1 MAFVTSQ
8 KGINLIKE
16 FESCR
21 LTAYQDIAGVWT
33 IGYGHT
39 GGVSSGMTISQA
51 QAEAYLKSDL
61 ARFEKAVNKY
71 VTVGITQN
79 MFDALV
85 SFTFNLGEGS
95 LANST
100 LLKKLNAGDVS
111 GAANEFDKW
120 VYASGKVSNGL
131 VRRRAAEKAL
141 FLNGAGVSGGTT
153 TPSANSTIKSFQSWL
168 NSTYAAGLSTD
179 GCYGPNT
186 KKAATIAYQKELK
199 VTADGIFG
207 ANSKAAV
214 VVLKSG
220 SRGNSVHILQGM
232 LYCLGY
238 DPNGVDGIYGT
249 GTVNAVKKFQSGR
262 GLTSD
267 GIAGANTM
275 YALYN

>member
-1 MAFVTSQ
+1 MALVTSQ

-21 LTAYQDIAGVWT
+21 LKAYQDSAGVGT

-61 ARFEKAVNKY
+61 ARFEKAVNNC
-71 VTVGITQN
+71 VTVALTQN

-85 SFTFNLGEGS
+85 SFSFNVGDGALK
-95 LANST
+95 NST
-100 LLKKLNAGDVS
+100 LLRKLNSGDIG

-120 VYASGKVSNGL
+120 VYSGGKVVDGL

-141 FLNGAGVSGGTT
+141 FLDGANVSGGTT
-153 TPSANSTIKSFQSWL
+153 APSGNATIKNFQSWL
-168 NSTYAAGLSTD
+168 NTTYASGLSTD
-179 GCYGPNT
+179 GYYGPNT

-214 VVLKSG
+214 VALKSG

-238 DPNGVDGIYGT
+238 NPNGIDGIYGT
-249 GTVNAVKKFQSGR
+249 GTVNAVKNFQNDR

-275 YALYN
+275 YALYH

>member
-1 MAFVTSQ
+1 MALVTSQ

-21 LTAYQDIAGVWT
+21 LTAYQDTAGVWT

-51 QAEAYLKSDL
+51 QAEAYLKGDL
-61 ARFEKAVNKY
+61 ARFEKAVNQN

-79 MFDALV
+79 MFDAMV
-85 SFTFNLGEGS
+85 SFTFNVGDGALK
-95 LANST
+95 NST
-100 LLKKLNAGDVS
+100 LLKKVNSGDID

-120 VYASGKVSNGL
+120 VYSGGKVVDGL

-141 FLNGAGVSGGTT
+141 FLNGANVSGSTT
-153 TPSANSTIKSFQSWL
+153 APSGNATIKNFQSWL
-168 NSTYAAGLSTD
+168 NTTYALGLSTD
-179 GCYGPNT
+179 GYYGPKT

-238 DPNGVDGIYGT
+238 DPNGIDGIYGAGT
-249 GTVNAVKKFQSGR
+249 GNAVKNFQKDR

-275 YALYN
+275 YALYH